1 MDQEVCKK
9 ALAVMGVGANEYD
22 SESMSGKWEGGEK
35 SKRMEE
41 QGEEEERGRL
51 GKRRGPTEE
60 FNCLAVS
67 N

>member
-1 MDQEVCKK
+1 MKLIVRVCQ
-9 ALAVMGVGANEYD
+9 GRGR
-22 SESMSGKWEGGEK
+22 GEK
-35 SKRMEE
+35 SKRVEE